1 MEYTVEVY
9 KLDRRKKAGE
19 RLEHKVEYKDVDYT
33 TLYAGAAI
41 LWPAT
46 RGYRVEIHE
55 TYVTRKN
62 LLDGTEF
69 RERYDTPSY
78 CSPSSESYWSM

>member
-9 KLDRRKKAGE
+9 KLDKRKKAGE
-19 RLEHKVEYKDVDYT
+19 RLEHKLEYKDEDYA
-33 TLYAGAAI
+33 TLYASSAI

-62 LLDGTEF
+62 LLSGNEF
-69 RERYDTPSY
+69 TERYDTPSY
-78 CSPSSESYWSM
+78 CSPSSESYWSS

>member
-19 RLEHKVEYKDVDYT
+19 RLEHKVEYNDVDYT

-41 LWPAT
+41 MWPAT
-46 RGYRVEIHE
+46 KGFRVEIHE
-55 TYVTRKN
+55 TYVTRRN
-62 LLDGTEF
+62 LLSGTEF
-69 RERYDTPSY
+69 QERYDTPVY
-78 CSPSSESYWSM
+78 CSPSSESYWSA

>member
-1 MEYTVEVY
+1 MNYTVEVY
-9 KLDRRKKAGE
+9 KLDKRKKAGE

-41 LWPAT
+41 MWPAT
-46 RGYRVEIHE
+46 RGFRVAIHE

-62 LLDGTEF
+62 LLSGQEF
-69 RERYDTPSY
+69 TERYDTPSF
-78 CSPSSESYWSM
+78 CSPSSESYWSA

>member
-9 KLDRRKKAGE
+9 KLDKRKKAGE
-19 RLEHKVEYKDVDYT
+19 RLEHKLEYKVVDYV

-41 LWPAT
+41 MWPASKGFRYT
-46 RGYRVEIHE
+46 IHE

-62 LLDGTEF
+62 LMGGTEF
-69 RERYDTPSY
+69 TERYDTPSY

>member
-19 RLEHKVEYKDVDYT
+19 RLFARVDVESADRMTLEFRCALDYPENK
-33 TLYAGAAI
+33 GF
-41 LWPAT
+41 
-46 RGYRVEIHE
+46 RVEIHE
-55 TYVTRKN
+55 TYVTRRN
-62 LLDGTEF
+62 LLSGTEF
-69 RERYDTPSY
+69 QERYDTPVY